1 MDGKYL
7 RKLRKSRGISQAKMA
22 ELLDVDLSTI
32 GKWEIHNVTPSGK
45 RLLELSKILDVSV
58 DVLMGSSTSDFEKG
72 LEKEWISMFN
82 LLDNESQEIILKL
95 MAKLLVKNRYR

>member
-7 RKLRKSRGISQAKMA
+7 RKLRKSKGISQAKMA

-45 RLLELSKILDVSV
+45 RLLELSRILDVSV
-58 DVLMGSSTSDFEKG
+58 DMLMGSSESDSETG
-72 LEKEWISMFN
+72 SEKELISMFN
-82 LLDNESQEIILKL
+82 LLDKESQEIILKL
-95 MAKLLVKNRYR
+95 MAKLLVKNRYK